1 MKVLIPYLKRYWVN
15 ATVAT
20 VAVLVLVFATLW
32 QPRLLQTVMEAIMA
46 NDKSTVWQDGLW
58 LIALAVIGI
67 IAGIIN
73 TVYSAKLALGVATD
87 LRADLYQHVQKF
99 AYADI
104 ETFSASNLVVR
115 MTNDIQQVQGVV
127 MATFQQV
134 TRIPFLFLG
143 GLILALITMPQ
154 QWWVILIM
162 LVIIVAV
169 AIVAFKQLSRLFG
182 RTQQLIENVNT
193 VARENLMGI
202 RVVKSFVQEDNQIAT
217 FAKPSDELRDVTTRI
232 GEVFAVLMPAFFLTA
247 NIAIAVA
254 VYLVGQEATLHP
266 TYIAA
271 ISSFTSYLSQILF
284 AVINGSFMMTFATR
298 AFISLK
304 RINEV
309 LDHAPSMT
317 FAEGPEREV
326 AGNITFDHVT
336 FTYPGDDKP
345 TLQDVSF
352 TIAAGDMLGIVGA
365 TGSGKTTLAQLIPRL
380 FDPDSGR
387 VLIGGVDVR
396 DLPEKTIRDAV
407 AFVLQ
412 RSTLFSGTIADNL
425 KQVQPEATSATMRR
439 AAEIAQA
446 AEFIERLP
454 EAYNAPVEERSANFS
469 GGQKQRLAITR
480 GVIANPEILIL
491 DDATSA
497 LDAESE
503 KLVQEALDRD
513 LKHTTTVVIAEKI
526 SSIIRADQILV
537 MDEGRVV
544 GAGTHRELVA
554 NNTIYQEIYQTQK
567 AKEGRLPA

>member
-1 MKVLIPYLKRYWVN
+1 
-15 ATVAT
+15 
-20 VAVLVLVFATLW
+20 
-32 QPRLLQTVMEAIMA
+32 
-46 NDKSTVWQDGLW
+46 
-58 LIALAVIGI
+58 
-67 IAGIIN
+67 
-73 TVYSAKLALGVATD
+73 
-87 LRADLYQHVQKF
+87 
-99 AYADI
+99 
-104 ETFSASNLVVR
+104 
-115 MTNDIQQVQGVV
+115 
-127 MATFQQV
+127 
-134 TRIPFLFLG
+134 
-143 GLILALITMPQ
+143 
-154 QWWVILIM
+154 
-162 LVIIVAV
+162 
-169 AIVAFKQLSRLFG
+169 
-182 RTQQLIENVNT
+182 
-193 VARENLMGI
+193 
-202 RVVKSFVQEDNQIAT
+202 
-217 FAKPSDELRDVTTRI
+217 
-232 GEVFAVLMPAFFLTA
+232 
-247 NIAIAVA
+247 
-254 VYLVGQEATLHP
+254 
-266 TYIAA
+266 
-271 ISSFTSYLSQILF
+271 
-284 AVINGSFMMTFATR
+284 MMTFATR

-326 AGNITFDHVT
+326 AGDITFDHVT

-352 TIAAGDMLGIVGA
+352 TIAAGEMLGIVGA

-544 GAGTHRELVA
+544 GAGTHHELVA

>member
-46 NDKSTVWQDGLW
+46 NDKGTVWQDGLW

-87 LRADLYQHVQKF
+87 LRADIYQHVQKF

-266 TYIAA
+266 TNIAA

-326 AGNITFDHVT
+326 AGDITFDHVT